1 MTRDEFK
8 ERLARAH
15 AELQALA
22 DEHVDLEK
30 GLGQEIALEDLNALR
45 DASQELWDEEALI
58 GKDMATTYRGLP
70 VEDVVAIRLRH
81 RSDRR
86 TGERRT

>member
-15 AELQALA
+15 AELQALS

-58 GKDMATTYRGLP
+58 GKDMATTYRGLH
-70 VEDVVAIRLRH
+70 VEDVVRSVFAIGVIVGLA
-81 RSDRR
+81 S
-86 TGERRT
+86 G